1 MILEKVRK
9 YTDGV
14 LEDDVKVK
22 SNIQELLDTADN
34 QLKSEGVE
42 RGSDFYTDSMVIISL
57 LGLLDSDK
65 FRLDVTNFDGVYQ
78 YYRNLQYKLGY
89 TDFVVVVTIYL
100 VTHSEDTQGL
110 WGYEK
115 ALIVFISGIRCNK
128 VTNADN

>member
-9 YTDGV
+9 YVDGV
-14 LEDDVKVK
+14 LEDDVNVK

-34 QLKSEGVE
+34 RLRSEGVE
-42 RGSDFYTDSMVIISL
+42 RGSDFYTDSVVIISL

-100 VTHSEDTQGL
+100 VTHSEDTKGL

-115 ALIVFISGIRCNK
+115 ALIAFVKGLLAEK
-128 VTNADN
+128 ETKE